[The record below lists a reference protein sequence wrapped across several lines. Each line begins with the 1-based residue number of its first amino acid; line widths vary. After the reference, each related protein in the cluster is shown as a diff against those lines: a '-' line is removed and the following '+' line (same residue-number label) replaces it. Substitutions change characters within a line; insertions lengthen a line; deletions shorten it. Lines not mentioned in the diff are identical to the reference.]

1 MNIASKATIRR
12 NRAGFTL
19 IEALVAAALLATGV
33 AATLGAFGAL
43 NHTEASAREVE
54 TMQRLAFQKYDELL
68 ATSTDLTAPQD
79 GDFSDQNLSGY
90 TWKSEEEPSG
100 VENLDAVTVTV
111 QKANDNSSNPLSAV
125 AYGLVYVPPT
135 TTDSGATQ

>member
-1 MNIASKATIRR
+1 MSIVNKTKIRR

-19 IEALVAAALLATGV
+19 IEALVATALLASGV
-33 AATLGAFGAL
+33 VAVLGAFGAL
-43 NHTEASAREVE
+43 NRTETRARELE
-54 TMQRLAFQKYDELL
+54 TMQRLAYQKYDELL
-68 ATSTDLTAPQD
+68 ATSTDITSPQD
-79 GDFSDQNLSGY
+79 GDFSDQNIDGY

-111 QKANDNSSNPLSAV
+111 EKANDKSSSAPSAV

-135 TTDSGATQ
+135 TTATGATQ

>member
-1 MNIASKATIRR
+1 MSIACRATIRK

-19 IEALVAAALLATGV
+19 LEALVAAALLATGV
-33 AATLGAFGAL
+33 VAVLSAFGAL
-43 NHTEASAREVE
+43 NRTEASAREVE

-79 GDFSDQNLSGY
+79 GDFSDRNIDGY

-100 VENLDAVTVTV
+100 VDNLDAVTVTV
-111 QKANDNSSNPLSAV
+111 QKSNDNSSNPLTGI
-125 AYGLVYVPPT
+125 AYGLVYVTPT
-135 TTDSGATQ
+135 TTATGAAQ